1 MKFSPWL
8 ALSML
13 LSGATLALDIYP
25 QVSSTIV
32 EMKSIGDHVNK
43 GDVVV
48 KLDNR
53 QAKFKLQHLQTIQ
66 QIKQQAFD
74 DAQLDLTQTQELYD
88 RMVASHRDL
97 DIAKMARDAQKR
109 ELDAHNLLIKIQA
122 IELEKY
128 QIKAPTSGVVK
139 QTPNLRN
146 TTNIAAPKILLV
158 IE

>member
-13 LSGATLALDIYP
+13 VSGATLALDIYP
-25 QVSSTIV
+25 QVSSTIIEIAPTDKQV
-32 EMKSIGDHVNK
+32 SS
-43 GDVVV
+43 GDVLV
-48 KLDNR
+48 KLDDR
-53 QAKFKLQHLQTIQ
+53 QAQLTLQHLKAIGT
-66 QIKQQAFD
+66 IKQQAFD
-74 DAQLDLTQTQELYD
+74 DALLVFNQTQELYD

-97 DIAKMARDAQKR
+97 DIAKMAHNAQKR

-128 QIKAPTSGVVK
+128 QIKAPISGVVK

-146 TTNIAAPKILLV
+146 TTNMAAPKVLLV

>member
-1 MKFSPWL
+1 MKFNSWL

-32 EMKSIGDHVNK
+32 EIIPPGKQVSS
-43 GDVVV
+43 GDVLV
-48 KLDNR
+48 KLDDR
-53 QAKFKLQHLQTIQ
+53 QAQLTLQHLKAIGN
-66 QIKQQAFD
+66 IKQQAFD
-74 DAQLDLTQTQELYD
+74 DALLVFDQTQELYD

-97 DIAKMARDAQKR
+97 DIAKMARNAQKR
-109 ELDAHNLLIKIQA
+109 ELDAHNVLIKIQM

-128 QIKAPTSGVVK
+128 QIKSPISGVVK
-139 QTPNLRN
+139 QTPDLRN
-146 TTNIAAPKILLV
+146 ATNIAIPKVLIV